1 MTKIFYG
8 KHLKTEKM
16 IHKKSITV
24 AKNKDNFLS
33 MLVKESNYGY
43 LRIGQVMEE
52 LNLSKEEVMEMFF
65 FFNNNWIKNSIN
77 MNNDYEFWVT
87 MEFIPQINYF
97 LEKGGFSYESKII
110 KYDYRNIKYSIYIS
124 IAALII
130 SIISLI
136 VSIFN

>member
-8 KHLKTEKM
+8 KHLKNKKM

-24 AKNKDNFLS
+24 AKNKDKFLS

-77 MNNDYEFWVT
+77 KNNDYEFWVT

-97 LEKGGFSYESKII
+97 LEKGGFTLELEKTKYEYLNK
-110 KYDYRNIKYSIYIS
+110 KYSLYIS
-124 IAALII
+124 ILALII
-130 SIISLI
+130 SIVSLFFTI
-136 VSIFN
+136 K

>member
-1 MTKIFYG
+1 
-8 KHLKTEKM
+8 M
-16 IHKKSITV
+16 IHKKSITI
-24 AKNKDNFLS
+24 AKNKDKFLS
-33 MLVKESNYGY
+33 MLVKESHYGY

-97 LEKGGFSYESKII
+97 LEKGGFTLELEKTKYEYLNK
-110 KYDYRNIKYSIYIS
+110 KYSLYIS
-124 IAALII
+124 ILALII
-130 SIISLI
+130 SIVSLFFTI
-136 VSIFN
+136 K

>member
-8 KHLKTEKM
+8 KHLKNKKM

-24 AKNKDNFLS
+24 AKNKDKFLS
-33 MLVKESNYGY
+33 MLLKESNYGY

-97 LEKGGFSYESKII
+97 LEKGGFTLELEKTKYEYLNK
-110 KYDYRNIKYSIYIS
+110 KYSLYIS
-124 IAALII
+124 ILALII
-130 SIISLI
+130 SIVSLFFTI
-136 VSIFN
+136 K

>member
-8 KHLKTEKM
+8 KHLKNKKM

-24 AKNKDNFLS
+24 AKNKDKFLS

-52 LNLSKEEVMEMFF
+52 LNLSKEEVVEIFF
-65 FFNNNWIKNSIN
+65 FLKDNWIKDSIN

-97 LEKGGFSYESKII
+97 LEKGGFTLELEKTKYEYLNK
-110 KYDYRNIKYSIYIS
+110 KYSLYIS
-124 IAALII
+124 ILALII
-130 SIISLI
+130 SIVSLFFTI
-136 VSIFN
+136 K

>member
-1 MTKIFYG
+1 
-8 KHLKTEKM
+8 M
-16 IHKKSITV
+16 IHKKSITI
-24 AKNKDNFLS
+24 AKNKDKFLS
-33 MLVKESNYGY
+33 MLVKESHYGY

-97 LEKGGFSYESKII
+97 LEKGGFSHESKRL

-124 IAALII
+124 ILALII
-130 SIISLI
+130 SIISLF

>member
-8 KHLKTEKM
+8 KHLKNKKM

-24 AKNKDNFLS
+24 AKNKDKFLS

-97 LEKGGFSYESKII
+97 LEKGGFTLELEKTKYEYLNK
-110 KYDYRNIKYSIYIS
+110 KYSLYIS
-124 IAALII
+124 ILALII
-130 SIISLI
+130 SIVSLFFTI
-136 VSIFN
+136 K

>member
-1 MTKIFYG
+1 
-8 KHLKTEKM
+8 M

-24 AKNKDNFLS
+24 AKNKDKFLS

-77 MNNDYEFWVT
+77 KNNDYEFWVT

-97 LEKGGFSYESKII
+97 LEKGGFTLELEKTKYEYLNK
-110 KYDYRNIKYSIYIS
+110 KYSLYIS
-124 IAALII
+124 ILALII
-130 SIISLI
+130 SIVSLFFTI
-136 VSIFN
+136 K